1 MYLGGGDLNGIF
13 FFFSPIDPATIGN
26 CAFGQKSPGES
37 PVRGKGKMS
46 RFLPSLGK
54 FWSYPVMWNYP
65 LGIGLL
71 RFPLFPSPPTS
82 RGRGERERRGRR
94 KRRRRRLAP
103 PPPPVMLPAGILLP
117 PPSVASSS
125 FGEPL
130 RKDPFSVPRYTN
142 PRQQLPLRQSRSAL
156 RSVKKAPLKVPN

>member
-1 MYLGGGDLNGIF
+1 MYLGGGDLNGI

-26 CAFGQKSPGES
+26 CAFGRKSPGES

-71 RFPLFPSPPTS
+71 RFPLFPPTS
-82 RGRGERERRGRR
+82 RGRGERERRTGEEEAEEAKACPSSSSSSCHAAGRHS
-94 KRRRRRLAP
+94 P
-103 PPPPVMLPAGILLP
+103 
-117 PPSVASSS
+117 SSS
-125 FGEPL
+125 FRCLLLLRRAP